1 MARQLVE
8 KDGRYAVVID
18 DPVHFGMYAVVT
30 ARMRNPM
37 GAGAKDTKFP
47 HDGPNDNLTEEAARI
62 QCGRWERY
70 LEDVARSDEPSG
82 ARKKKV
88 PGASQSRRS

>member
-1 MARQLVE
+1 MARQLVK
-8 KDGRYAVVID
+8 KDGHYAIVID
-18 DPVHFGMYAVVT
+18 DQAHFGMYEVVT
-30 ARMRNPM
+30 ARMQNPM

-62 QCGRWERY
+62 QCARWERY

>member
-8 KDGRYAVVID
+8 KDGHYAIVIP
-18 DPVHFGMYAVVT
+18 DPVNFGMYAVVT

-47 HDGPNDNLTEEAARI
+47 HDGPNDNLTEEAAEI
-62 QCGRWERY
+62 QCARWDRY
-70 LEDVARSDEPSG
+70 LEGVAISDEPSG